1 MAENT
6 KSGMDLGDRMKLFEK
21 ASERYLVRRIPV
33 LLRLDGCHFH
43 TWTRGL
49 ERPFCEKLRMCMEYA
64 AYKVCSE
71 ISGARFAYTQSDEI
85 SILIVDYQELNT
97 EPWFSYRGNKVES
110 VAASICTAG
119 FNTAA
124 LAYLQD
130 HVCKKG
136 LAIFDARAF
145 NVPKEDVLSAFLWRQ
160 RDCEKN
166 SVSSLA
172 QAHFSHKELH
182 EKNSSDKQDMLMLH
196 KGVNWDE
203 VPTQY
208 KRGSALYRVRVVSP
222 NPVDPDG
229 PEVIRSKWVVD
240 HEMPILTKNR
250 DYVERWLA
258 PQIEVQGIPEGSV
271 VCSDINFLPK
281 AGVVS

>member
-1 MAENT
+1 MAKDT
-6 KSGMDLGDRMKLFEK
+6 KKGMDLGDRMKLFEK
-21 ASERYLVRRIPV
+21 ASERYLTRRVPV

-43 TWTRGL
+43 SWTRGL

-64 AYKVCSE
+64 AYRVCSE
-71 ISGARFAYTQSDEI
+71 ISGARFGYTQSDEI
-85 SILIVDYQELNT
+85 SILVIDYQELNT

-124 LAYLQD
+124 FAYLTE
-130 HVCKKG
+130 HVKKRG
-136 LAIFDARAF
+136 MAIFDARAF
-145 NVPKEDVLSAFLWRQ
+145 SVPKEDVLNAFLWRQ

-182 EKNSSDKQDMLMLH
+182 EKNSSDKQDMLMLS
-196 KGVNWDE
+196 KGVNWND

-208 KRGSALYRVRVVSP
+208 KRGSALYKVKVVSP
-222 NPVDPDG
+222 NPVDPKG
-229 PEVIRSKWVVD
+229 PEVIRNKWVVD
-240 HEMPILTKNR
+240 HEMPVLTKDR
-250 DYVERWLA
+250 SYVERWLCHTA
-258 PQIEVQGIPEGSV
+258 EVQGVPDGCQ
-271 VCSDINFLPK
+271 VCSDIHFKPE
-281 AGVVS
+281 